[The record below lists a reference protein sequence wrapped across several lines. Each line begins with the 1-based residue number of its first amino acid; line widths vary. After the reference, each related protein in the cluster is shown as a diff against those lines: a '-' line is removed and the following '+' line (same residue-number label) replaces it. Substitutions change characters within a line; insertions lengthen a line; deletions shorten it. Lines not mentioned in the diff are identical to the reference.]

1 MNNNN
6 ETKFYYHKELKQ
18 PTPTRLQ
25 YLREQVQR
33 LKGVK
38 QPEQRTEAWYAM
50 REERITASDFATALD
65 VSPYQRDYTLLWK
78 KVTRSRK
85 FNTNSAILWGV
96 KYEDVAIQIYEYRN
110 KTTVREYG
118 CIEHPNL
125 PWLGASPDGITDD
138 GVMVEIKCPSSRPIT
153 GVIPSYYWC
162 QVQGQLEI
170 CELDRCDFLECK
182 LEEYSAKE
190 YYADNYKGDY
200 FYSSLGKEKGAVVE
214 FFKIDSKSKFFAYVP
229 IGLCKDELE
238 SWVEREKSKYDNDD
252 NVIYAGIAFWK
263 LVRVS
268 CIPIY
273 RNQEWFNEVT
283 PKFKSFW
290 NLVLRFREEGE
301 YACKK
306 YIENVKA
313 ENKGNPRHVP
323 HEHEVKTIKRKEK
336 KKEEVVK
343 PKKKEK
349 EQTFIDTRIDNYV
362 VDNIFLGF
370 EDKQPKKEKII
381 EKALTGNFVMMDGE
395 RIEIDDSEIFGA
407 EGKMKN
413 EDKLDLNNGFVL
425 TQNKFSFSNKE
436 FKKEKNEEDGEEC
449 FEFNKLERRPSP
461 TVKRDSNRSYKKKS
475 TGWGGKPV
483 GYEEF
488 DLSEYEVF
496 GNSDSSKVRVKIE
509 TNKTK
514 KKSFFKKQLKG
525 FGWKSKKMN
534 VPKFDLSEYEVF
546 SNK

>member
-1 MNNNN
+1 M
-6 ETKFYYHKELKQ
+6 L
-18 PTPTRLQ
+18 
-25 YLREQVQR
+25 
-33 LKGVK
+33 
-38 QPEQRTEAWYAM
+38 
-50 REERITASDFATALD
+50 
-65 VSPYQRDYTLLWK
+65 
-78 KVTRSRK
+78 
-85 FNTNSAILWGV
+85 
-96 KYEDVAIQIYEYRN
+96 
-110 KTTVREYG
+110 
-118 CIEHPNL
+118 
-125 PWLGASPDGITDD
+125 
-138 GVMVEIKCPSSRPIT
+138 
-153 GVIPSYYWC
+153 
-162 QVQGQLEI
+162 
-170 CELDRCDFLECK
+170 
-182 LEEYSAKE
+182 
-190 YYADNYKGDY
+190 
-200 FYSSLGKEKGAVVE
+200 
-214 FFKIDSKSKFFAYVP
+214 
-229 IGLCKDELE
+229 
-238 SWVEREKSKYDNDD
+238 
-252 NVIYAGIAFWK
+252 
-263 LVRVS
+263 
-268 CIPIY
+268 
-273 RNQEWFNEVT
+273 
-283 PKFKSFW
+283 
-290 NLVLRFREEGE
+290 
-301 YACKK
+301 
-306 YIENVKA
+306 
-313 ENKGNPRHVP
+313 
-323 HEHEVKTIKRKEK
+323 
-336 KKEEVVK
+336 
-343 PKKKEK
+343 KKEK

-425 TQNKFSFSNKE
+425 THNKFSFSNKE

-461 TVKRDSNRSYKKKS
+461 TFKRDSNRSYKKKS

-514 KKSFFKKQLKG
+514 KKSFFKKQSKG